1 MAYRDGLKLSF
12 AKLDSLAALHKPVSA
27 LLGVSNEV
35 EQTLNK
41 LAIYTIFDLATAPLF
56 TNAAEVAM
64 AAQGEGDS
72 AISRIGRVPS
82 SFLDIDSPAT
92 PASLVLADIVMLR
105 EIGPQLS
112 TEIKTNLQIE
122 TVGDLGRWP
131 AFRAAKAVLE
141 ATMPEIN
148 KEEANELV
156 PRFGEYPTERH
167 YYKSVVIDQVVAG
180 QTTDLAEA
188 GPIDISPTVSSD
200 FGFRGPA
207 IGAILTF
214 GQSWYAQ
221 GLTLGNLLHS
231 VALAPGESTRI
242 AVYDWTRSQEAK
254 GTESITE
261 AERLNNT
268 STHNR
273 AISEVQEAV
282 AHEVQSG
289 FSRSSGSSTTSA
301 GGGGFGL
308 SLGPLTLGGSGSSG
322 TTSTNAES
330 FTSSSGTRDLA
341 ATMNQRV
348 SDSTQQAASSVR
360 DRRASIVKEVSEQE
374 HESVSTR
381 IIANYNHMH
390 ALTVQYYEVIE
401 IYRVNVQLHQAER
414 CLFIPMKVVEFNN
427 ATIERYQAVLAN
439 AALTRRI
446 RELLSAEFGTVGIQ
460 SSVPLPRPNNTVFD
474 RLEGVD
480 RVIAASAR
488 TRAAARTVGAAATN
502 TTGGEATPATPAT
515 PVEPAPTPSIM
526 TAPVLALD
534 KDELAR
540 VARFTM
546 VKVTKPGSNIIH
558 LPGLVE
564 LTGITFAL
572 SGQTEGN
579 ISLSNV
585 QLLTPTGST
594 IALTANSPIDWKL
607 SDGIPLQEIDHIRV
621 TSTNTS
627 YLTGKMTLQLTYG
640 SASFPVTLPVQ
651 INPNATGQPL
661 FKILQN
667 DTSSELRVHLEQNR
681 LHYSQA
687 IWRSLDPS
695 NIALLLSSFTFEGRP
710 VADQIDPNPV
720 MVASNYLVFRMPAF
734 VETTGISDNR
744 EAAEESSPL
753 ATAFKN
759 WKKWLK
765 DRGLVIGGSTASEQL
780 IPIPTGGVFAEAV
793 LGRSNSAEK
802 LDATRFWNWQ
812 DSPIPLQPPEI
823 AAIQMGSRSQSMD
836 VTPGQLSSP
845 ILNIMNPTSLPDPTG
860 VGSIIG
866 ALQNGSM
873 FRDMSGLAATAGLAK
888 SLSSNSTSAGAEAG
902 RQAAANL
909 AVAAQKDIEEKR
921 IAAQLAMAA
930 MGLPAANG
938 GTPKNIS
945 ESGALLNTADEM
957 DKEKPLPNGGS
968 GTESGGG
975 GIIEGDTSGG
985 MGTEEP
991 FDDSYMPGVPE
1002 YMTEGA
1008 DGESRAD
1015 NVLSK
1020 MTWGNLGIP
1029 GSSIMLATKGKQ
1041 GTRRVTST
1049 IIYELANYAN
1059 FPRPWADDAA
1069 EIQGIKNSVWLP
1081 AGDDFDAMSAAAT
1094 AASNAT
1100 KPYSQ
1105 IMTTLE
1111 DVILSI
1117 TYFAP
1122 KAKGFGTTRAS
1133 RVKRINLFLYAGA
1146 QNLEFSGTL
1155 KTSGTW
1161 TSVFGPTMDLNAS
1174 VVDDMVL
1181 NNIKTNAANKGILA
1195 TLQTAWAANAEI
1207 WLYTAGGVVGDPL
1220 AQLFAEIMGAK
1231 VRAFTEPFWVLPRY
1245 DATQNIILSREEF
1258 GIGTDFTAASTR
1270 RTNKLHTLDS
1280 LATRTFN
1287 P

>member
-1 MAYRDGLKLSF
+1 MGYRDGLKLSS
-12 AKLDSLAALHKPVSA
+12 AKLDALTALHKPVSA
-27 LLGVSNEV
+27 LLGVSTEV
-35 EQTLNK
+35 ELTLNK
-41 LAIYTIFDLATAPLF
+41 LAIYNIFDLASAPIF
-56 TNAAEVAM
+56 INAAEVTQ
-64 AAQGEGDS
+64 AAQGEGNS
-72 AISRIGRVPS
+72 AISRIGRVPN

-92 PASLVLADIVMLR
+92 PDALVGADIVMLR
-105 EIGPQLS
+105 EIGPQLAA
-112 TEIKTNLQIE
+112 EIKNNLQIE

-131 AFRAAKAVLE
+131 AFRAAKSILE
-141 ATMPEIN
+141 ATLPEVNI
-148 KEEANELV
+148 EEASELV

-167 YYKSVVIDQVVAG
+167 YYKSVVIDQVVTG
-180 QTTDLAEA
+180 DTTDLAEA

-200 FGFRGPA
+200 FGFRAPA

-214 GQSWYAQ
+214 AQSWYAQ
-221 GLTLGNLLHS
+221 GITLGNLLHS

-242 AVYDWTRSQEAK
+242 AVYDWTRSQEAT

-261 AERLNNT
+261 AEKLSNT

-289 FSRSSGSSTTSA
+289 FSKSSGSSNTSA

-308 SLGPLTLGGSGSSG
+308 SLGPLTLGGSGSSA

-330 FTSSSGTRDLA
+330 FTSSSGTRDLS

-374 HESVSTR
+374 HETVSTR

-414 CLFIPMKVVEFNN
+414 CLFIPMKLVEFNN

-446 RELLSAEFGTVGIQ
+446 KELLSAEFGTVGIQ
-460 SSVPLPRPNNTVFD
+460 PTVPMPRPGNIFD
-474 RLEGVD
+474 RIAVVD
-480 RVIAASAR
+480 RAAASAR
-488 TRAAARTVGAAATN
+488 MHLSRTSASTEGTSPS
-502 TTGGEATPATPAT
+502 TQPSTPADPVRTPT
-515 PVEPAPTPSIM
+515 VM
-526 TAPVLALD
+526 TAPSIFMWD

-546 VKVTKPGSNIIH
+546 VKVTKPGSNIVH

-564 LTGITFAL
+564 LNGISFSITGQL
-572 SGQTEGN
+572 EGN
-579 ISLSNV
+579 ILLSSV
-585 QLLTPTGST
+585 QLVTPTGST

-607 SDGIPLQEIDHIRV
+607 SDGIPLQEIDQIRV

-640 SASFPVTLPVQ
+640 SASFPVTLPVE
-651 INPNATGQPL
+651 INPNATGQQL
-661 FKILQN
+661 FRILQN

-687 IWRSLDPS
+687 VWRSLDPS
-695 NIALLLSSFTFEGRP
+695 NIALLLSSFSFEGRP

-734 VETTGISDNR
+734 VETAGISDYR
-744 EAAEESSPL
+744 APAEETSPL
-753 ATAFKN
+753 ANAFKA
-759 WKKWLK
+759 WKKWLNE
-765 DRGLVIGGSTASEQL
+765 RGLTIGGETASEQL

-793 LGRSNSAEK
+793 LGRSNSAER

-823 AAIQMGSRSQSMD
+823 AAIQMGSRSQAMD

-860 VGSIIG
+860 VGSILG
-866 ALQNGSM
+866 ALQNGNM
-873 FRDMSGLAATAGLAK
+873 FRDMSGLAATAGLAG
-888 SLSSNSTSAGAEAG
+888 SLSSNSTSAGIEAG
-902 RQAAANL
+902 KQAAANL

-930 MGLPAANG
+930 MGLPAG
-938 GTPKNIS
+938 SSGTPKNIS
-945 ESGALLNTADEM
+945 ESGALLNTATDM
-957 DKEKPLPNGGS
+957 DKKKPISKGNGDGA
-968 GTESGGG
+968 SGGQ
-975 GIIEGDTSGG
+975 IIEGDSSGG
-985 MGTEEP
+985 TSTDTGDT
-991 FDDSYMPGVPE
+991 FDGSYMPGVPDF
-1002 YMTEGA
+1002 MGGS
-1008 DGESRAD
+1008 DDSRAD

-1020 MTWGNLGIP
+1020 MTWGNLGMS
-1029 GSSIMLATKGKQ
+1029 GSDVMLATKKKNKSGVAA
-1041 GTRRVTST
+1041 GTST
-1049 IIYELANYAN
+1049 IIYELATYAN
-1059 FPRPWADDAA
+1059 FPRPWADEAT
-1069 EIQGIKNSVWLP
+1069 EIQAIKNDKWLP
-1081 AGDDFDAMSAAAT
+1081 AAEDFDAISTAAT
-1094 AASNAT
+1094 AAKGGT
-1100 KPYSQ
+1100 KPYGQ
-1105 IMTTLE
+1105 IMSTLE
-1111 DVILSI
+1111 DVILTV

-1122 KAKGFGTTRAS
+1122 KAKGFGKTSPS
-1133 RVKRINLFLYAGA
+1133 RVKRINLFLYASA
-1146 QNLEFSGTL
+1146 QTLEFSGTL
-1155 KTSGTW
+1155 KTTGTW
-1161 TSVFGPTMDLNAS
+1161 TSVGGINDLTASVIDDNVLNA
-1174 VVDDMVL
+1174 
-1181 NNIKTNAANKGILA
+1181 IRTNAANKSVLT
-1195 TLQTAWAANAEI
+1195 TLQTAWDANAEI
-1207 WLYTAGGVVGDPL
+1207 WLYTSGGVVGDAL
-1220 AQLFAEIMGAK
+1220 AQLFAKVMGAK

-1245 DATQNIILSREEF
+1245 DAAQNVILERKEF
-1258 GIGTDFTAASTR
+1258 GIGADFTSASAN
-1270 RTNKLHTLDS
+1270 RTDKLHTLDG